1 MKSHG
6 GCIMKKMERLIGII
20 YALKEHDQ
28 LTARELSDLFE
39 VSHRTIYRD
48 IDALS
53 QLNVPIIALEGNGG
67 GYQIDDK
74 YFLPSVTFNKNELL
88 YLLMCLKMGEI
99 IKVPNM
105 KQDYESLKYKLL
117 NILDDDK
124 EEYLKLLDR
133 IIFHINQLT
142 PNSYENTIMYTII
155 QSFLGN
161 NDMNMSY
168 YIPKRDEIISRR
180 ITPYT
185 LEFENGGWYL
195 QAYCHL
201 RQAKRCFRLDR
212 IHHIEMTS
220 VEHDEHLYKE
230 FIQHRHDEREI
241 YGIELK
247 IDRGLFETIRSDETF
262 NDIEVLEDNPTM
274 HVEFNTKYKEDI
286 LQLAF
291 FEGDRVKIIQPESL
305 IEEFKNMCLKNLKN
319 YN

>member
-1 MKSHG
+1 
-6 GCIMKKMERLIGII
+6 MERLIGII
-20 YALKEHDQ
+20 YALKEHDK
-28 LTARELSDLFE
+28 LTARDLADLFE

-67 GYQIDDK
+67 GYQINDN
-74 YFLPSVTFNKNELL
+74 YFLPSVTFNNNELL
-88 YLLMCLKMGEI
+88 YLLICLKMGEI

-133 IIFHINQLT
+133 IIFHINRLT

-161 NDMNMSY
+161 NDINVSY
-168 YIPKRDEIISRR
+168 YIPKREEVISRR

-185 LEFENGGWYL
+185 LEFDGGGWYL

-212 IHHIEMTS
+212 IHHIEKTDIL
-220 VEHDEHLYKE
+220 HDECLYKE
-230 FIQHRHDEREI
+230 FIEHRYDERQI
-241 YGIELK
+241 CGIELE
-247 IDRGLFETIRSDETF
+247 IDKGLFQTMQSDEMFMDTEILS
-262 NDIEVLEDNPTM
+262 NDSRMCIK
-274 HVEFNTKYKEDI
+274 FNTPYKEDI
-286 LQLAF
+286 LELAF
-291 FEGDRVKIIQPESL
+291 FESGRVKILQPKSL
-305 IEEFKNMCLKNLKN
+305 KEELKDMCMRAYEN
-319 YN
+319 YSKT